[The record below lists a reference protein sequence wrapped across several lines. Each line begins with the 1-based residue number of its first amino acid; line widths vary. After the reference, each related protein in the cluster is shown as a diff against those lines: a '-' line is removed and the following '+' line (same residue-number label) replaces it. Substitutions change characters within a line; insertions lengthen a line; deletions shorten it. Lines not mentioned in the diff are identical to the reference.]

1 MNTANNENSKVMTL
15 KNVGFHFW
23 LKKSVFRKQRFAA
36 LKNVS
41 FDLFHGESL
50 GIIGRNGAG
59 KTTLL
64 KLLGGITRPDTGTFV
79 NYGYKTSLL
88 SLQVGFD
95 SQLSG
100 VHNAILSGMLMG
112 FTKKE
117 IEDKLYDI
125 VKFAELEDFIE
136 QPIRTFSSGMK
147 ARLGFSVAFHLDPDV
162 LLIDEVLAVGD
173 ADFKKKS
180 LAVMKEKIRSSKTI
194 VLVSHSA
201 GTIRQL
207 CNRAVWIEE
216 GVTRSEGDT
225 ETVINAY
232 EEFLG
237 SQEFGKKVT
246 T

>member
-1 MNTANNENSKVMTL
+1 MSIANIDNNMVISL
-15 KNVGFHFW
+15 RNVAFHFW
-23 LKKSVFRKQRFAA
+23 LKKSLFRKERFAA
-36 LKNVS
+36 LKDIS

-64 KLLGGITRPDTGTFV
+64 RLLGGIIRPDKGTLINNGV
-79 NYGYKTSLL
+79 KTSLL

-95 SQLSG
+95 PQLSG
-100 VHNAILSGMLMG
+100 LYNAILSGMLLG

-125 VKFAELEDFIE
+125 VKFAELEEFID
-136 QPIRTFSSGMK
+136 QPVRTYSSGMR
-147 ARLGFSVAFHLDPDV
+147 ARLGFSIAFHLDPDV

-180 LAVMKEKIRSSKTI
+180 LAVMKEKIQSNKTI
-194 VLVSHSA
+194 VLVSHSS

-216 GVTRSEGDT
+216 GITRAEGDT
-225 ETVINAY
+225 EDVLHVY
-232 EEFLG
+232 EEFLRT
-237 SQEFGKKVT
+237 FKHY
-246 T
+246 

>member
-1 MNTANNENSKVMTL
+1 MSSQISQNTPVISL
-15 KNVGFHFW
+15 RNVGFNFW
-23 LKKSVFRKQRFAA
+23 LKKSLFRKERFAA
-36 LKNVS
+36 LRDIS

-64 KLLGGITRPDTGTFV
+64 RLLGGITRPDKGTLINNGV
-79 NYGYKTSLL
+79 KTSLL

-95 SQLSG
+95 PQLSG
-100 VHNAILSGMLMG
+100 LYNAILSGMLLG

-117 IEDKLYDI
+117 IESKLYEI
-125 VKFAELEDFIE
+125 VKFAELEDFID
-136 QPIRTFSSGMK
+136 QPVRTYSSGMR

-173 ADFKKKS
+173 ADFQKKS
-180 LAVMKEKIRSSKTI
+180 SRVIKEKIKSNKTV
-194 VLVSHSA
+194 VLVSHST

-216 GVTRSEGDT
+216 GVTREEGHP
-225 ETVINAY
+225 
-232 EEFLG
+232 FLE
-237 SQEFGKKVT
+237 S
-246 T
+246 

>member
-1 MNTANNENSKVMTL
+1 MSVANIDNNMVISL
-15 KNVGFHFW
+15 RNVAFHFW
-23 LKKSVFRKQRFAA
+23 LKKSLFRKERFAA
-36 LKNVS
+36 LKDIS

-64 KLLGGITRPDTGTFV
+64 RLLGGIIRPDKGTLINNGV
-79 NYGYKTSLL
+79 KTSLL

-95 SQLSG
+95 PQLSG
-100 VHNAILSGMLMG
+100 LYNAILSGMLLG

-125 VKFAELEDFIE
+125 VKFAELEEFID
-136 QPIRTFSSGMK
+136 QPVRTYSSGMR
-147 ARLGFSVAFHLDPDV
+147 ARLGFSIAFHLDPDV

-180 LAVMKEKIRSSKTI
+180 LAVMKEKIQSNKTI
-194 VLVSHSA
+194 VLVSHSS

-216 GVTRSEGDT
+216 GITRAEGDT
-225 ETVINAY
+225 EDVLHVY
-232 EEFLG
+232 EEFLRT
-237 SQEFGKKVT
+237 FKHY
-246 T
+246 

>member
-1 MNTANNENSKVMTL
+1 MSAAVQDNNMVISL
-15 KNVGFHFW
+15 RNVAFHFW
-23 LKKSVFRKQRFAA
+23 LKKSLFRKERFAA
-36 LKNVS
+36 LKDIS

-64 KLLGGITRPDTGTFV
+64 RLLGGITRPDKGTLINHGF
-79 NYGYKTSLL
+79 KTSLL

-95 SQLSG
+95 PQLSG
-100 VHNAILSGMLMG
+100 LYNAILSGMLLG

-125 VKFAELEDFIE
+125 VKFAELEAFID
-136 QPIRTFSSGMK
+136 QPVRTYSSGMK

-162 LLIDEVLAVGD
+162 LLVDEVLAVGD

-180 LAVMKEKIRSSKTI
+180 LAVMKEKIRSNKTI

-216 GVTRSEGDT
+216 GITRAEGDT
-225 ETVINAY
+225 KSVLQAY
-232 EEFLG
+232 EAFLE
-237 SQEFGKKVT
+237 SCRKS
-246 T
+246 

>member
-1 MNTANNENSKVMTL
+1 MSIANIDNNMVISL
-15 KNVGFHFW
+15 RNVAFHFW
-23 LKKSVFRKQRFAA
+23 LKKSLFRKERFAA
-36 LKNVS
+36 LKDIS

-64 KLLGGITRPDTGTFV
+64 RLLGGIIRPDKGTLINNGV
-79 NYGYKTSLL
+79 KTSLL

-95 SQLSG
+95 PQLSG
-100 VHNAILSGMLMG
+100 LYNAILSGMLLG

-117 IEDKLYDI
+117 IEDKLFDI
-125 VKFAELEDFIE
+125 VKFAELEEFID
-136 QPIRTFSSGMK
+136 QPVRTYSSGMR
-147 ARLGFSVAFHLDPDV
+147 ARLGFSIAFHLDPDV

-180 LAVMKEKIRSSKTI
+180 LAVMKEKIQSNKTI
-194 VLVSHSA
+194 VLVSHSS

-216 GVTRSEGDT
+216 GITRAEGDT
-225 ETVINAY
+225 EDVLHVY
-232 EEFLG
+232 EEFLRT
-237 SQEFGKKVT
+237 FKHY
-246 T
+246 

>member
-1 MNTANNENSKVMTL
+1 MSVANIDNNMVISL
-15 KNVGFHFW
+15 RNVAFHFW
-23 LKKSVFRKQRFAA
+23 LKKSLFRKERFAA
-36 LKNVS
+36 LKDIS

-64 KLLGGITRPDTGTFV
+64 RLLGGIIRPDKGTLINNGV
-79 NYGYKTSLL
+79 KTSLL

-95 SQLSG
+95 PQLSG
-100 VHNAILSGMLMG
+100 LYNAILSGMLLG

-117 IEDKLYDI
+117 IEDKLFDI
-125 VKFAELEDFIE
+125 VKFAELEEFID
-136 QPIRTFSSGMK
+136 QPVRTYSSGMR
-147 ARLGFSVAFHLDPDV
+147 ARLGFSIAFHLDPDV

-180 LAVMKEKIRSSKTI
+180 LAVMKEKIQSNKTI
-194 VLVSHSA
+194 VLVSHSS

-216 GVTRSEGDT
+216 GITRAEGDT
-225 ETVINAY
+225 EDVLHVY
-232 EEFLG
+232 EEFLRT
-237 SQEFGKKVT
+237 FKHY
-246 T
+246 